1 MQMLPY
7 KPAVSP
13 SISIEI
19 KGGTTSTQLV
29 KALNRIWRLEE
40 QHVAD
45 TSLIKAL
52 KLELRDARFQ
62 TKELVRERQADRKHM
77 DQLMRH
83 VTEDRELRKNKED
96 DKIDAKTRNQRPCLC
111 KRPWIIPCRDE

>member
-62 TKELVRERQADRKHM
+62 TKELVRERQADRKHL
-77 DQLMRH
+77 DQLMRRLT
-83 VTEDRELRKNKED
+83 VRKNKEH
-96 DKIDAKTRNQRPCLC
+96 DKIDAKTMNQRPCLC